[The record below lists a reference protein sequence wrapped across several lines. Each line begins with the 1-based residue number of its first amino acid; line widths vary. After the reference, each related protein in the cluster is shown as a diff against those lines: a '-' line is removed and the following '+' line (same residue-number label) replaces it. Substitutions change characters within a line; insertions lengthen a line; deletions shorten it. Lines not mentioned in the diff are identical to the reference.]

1 MKKKSPCASVKA
13 RLSNL
18 NILKKYII
26 REKFGV
32 GVTGGRWRERGK
44 GEIKQLARFF
54 CLHRAG
60 GSQDPMTSRH
70 GDSSSS
76 PLLRPLALQ

>member
-32 GVTGGRWRERGK
+32 GVTGGRWREREVREK
-44 GEIKQLARFF
+44 
-54 CLHRAG
+54 
-60 GSQDPMTSRH
+60 
-70 GDSSSS
+70 
-76 PLLRPLALQ
+76 